1 MKFPEHILV
10 INVFFSPYSY
20 GGATIVAE
28 EVAKELVRAG
38 RRVTAISGFSRGD
51 LMPYAVVRTEKSRI
65 ENYLINLPRKR
76 SYEEIHSNPRVTEIV
91 ARLIDQLD
99 PDIVH
104 AHCIQDIGT
113 GILPMIRGKGLPLV
127 LSIHDYWWICERQ
140 FMVMPNQR
148 YCAQDPVRIENCRSC
163 VDNWPRA
170 RLRFEAL
177 HRDAAAADLITYPS
191 RFALDLSVRSG
202 LKCARQ
208 EVWPNGVRPPKPD
221 FFELQTKRRQMD
233 ERLVFGYAGGPT
245 HIKGWQVIRAAFEQL
260 KRDDFAGILV
270 DGSMRSIGGS
280 WWSARRRYS
289 SMMGEWE
296 VVPRYAQEEM
306 DDFYSKI
313 DVLLFMS
320 QWKETF
326 GLGVRE
332 ALSRGIRVLQT
343 DSGGTSEW
351 EGAPKSEMLKIG
363 DGPERLAERIEAELA
378 RPIRGTEP
386 HVFDCHEKQALSFLK
401 LVESISP
408 TKGLA

>member
-1 MKFPEHILV
+1 MSFPEHILV

-28 EVAKELVRAG
+28 EVAKELVRSG
-38 RRVTAISGFSRGD
+38 RRVTAISGFSRED
-51 LMPYAVVRTEKSRI
+51 IMPYTVMRTEKSGI

-76 SYEEIHSNPRVTEIV
+76 SYEEIHSNARVTEIV
-91 ARLIDQLD
+91 ARLIDQFE

-113 GILPMIRGKGLPLV
+113 GILPMIRCKGLPLV

-140 FMVMPNQR
+140 FMIMPNQR

-163 VDNWPRA
+163 VDDWSRA
-170 RLRFEAL
+170 KLRFEAL
-177 HRDAAAADLITYPS
+177 QRDAAAADLITYPS

-208 EVWPNGVRPPKPD
+208 KVWPNGVRPPKPE
-221 FFELQTKRRQMD
+221 FFELQAKRRQKD
-233 ERLVFGYAGGPT
+233 ARFVFGYAGGPT

-260 KRDDFAGILV
+260 KRDDFIGILV
-270 DGSMRSIGGS
+270 DGSMGSIGGK
-280 WWSARRRYS
+280 WWSARKRYS
-289 SMMGEWE
+289 RMMGEWV

-326 GLGVRE
+326 GLGIRE

-343 DSGGTSEW
+343 DSGGASEW
-351 EGAPKSEMLKIG
+351 EGASKGDMLQIG
-363 DGPERLAERIEAELA
+363 DGPELLAERIEAELD
-378 RPIRGTEP
+378 RPVRGVEP
-386 HVFDCHEKQALSFLK
+386 HAVISHAEQASTFLE
-401 LVESISP
+401 LVQAISP
-408 TKGLA
+408 TRA

>member
-38 RRVTAISGFSRGD
+38 RRVTAISCISRGD
-51 LMPYAVVRTEKSRI
+51 IMPYAVVRTEKSGI
-65 ENYLINLPRKR
+65 ENYLINFPRKR
-76 SYEEIHSNPRVTEIV
+76 SYEEIHSNTRVTEIV
-91 ARLIDQLD
+91 SGLIDQFE

-113 GILPMIRGKGLPLV
+113 GILPMIRCKGLPLV

-140 FMVMPNQR
+140 FMIMSNQR
-148 YCAQDPVRIENCRSC
+148 YCEQDPVRIESCRGC
-163 VDNWPRA
+163 VDDWSRA

-177 HRDAAAADLITYPS
+177 QRDAATVDLITYPS
-191 RFALDLSVRSG
+191 RFALDLSLRSG

-208 EVWPNGVRPPKPD
+208 EVWRNGVRLPKPE
-221 FFELQTKRRQMD
+221 FFELQTERRQND
-233 ERLVFGYAGGPT
+233 ARLVFGYAGGPT
-245 HIKGWQVIRAAFEQL
+245 HIKGWHVIRAAFEQL

-270 DGSMRSIGGS
+270 DGSMGSIGGK
-280 WWSARRRYS
+280 WWSAKRRYS
-289 SMMGEWE
+289 RMKGEWAI
-296 VVPRYAQEEM
+296 VPRYAQHDM

-351 EGAPKSEMLKIG
+351 EGASKGEMLQIG
-363 DGPERLAERIEAELA
+363 DGPELLAQRIEAELE
-378 RPIRGTEP
+378 RPVRGIEP
-386 HVFDCHEKQALSFLK
+386 LSVTSHAEQASSFLE
-401 LVESISP
+401 LVQAISP
-408 TKGLA
+408 KRA